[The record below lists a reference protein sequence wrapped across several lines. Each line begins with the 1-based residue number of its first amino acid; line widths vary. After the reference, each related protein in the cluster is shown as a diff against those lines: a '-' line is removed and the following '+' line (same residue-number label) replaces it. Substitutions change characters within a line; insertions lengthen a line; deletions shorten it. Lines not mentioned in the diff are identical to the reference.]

1 MGKSK
6 METAKEKELYSI
18 KILDVYVALIREK
31 YPEIEIENLMDD
43 AGIENYSR
51 GGVNSL
57 WLCQA
62 QLNRF
67 HERLSLLTDN
77 MRIDREAGRYVVK
90 SECLGMIRSLVL
102 PFVGVRRACGMME
115 KYAGGL
121 TRSSRYTR
129 RYTGKNKIEIVITP
143 TEGIKEEPFQCEIRQ
158 GYFQGLADVFLH
170 NELTVRHTECMF
182 KGEKVCRYE
191 LTWKDSAF
199 PILTILSWLAGAAA
213 IAMLIALWIMP
224 AGVLPKSFWLIC
236 PVLLSLGLGWAGQRV
251 KSTALARSLSGIH
264 TAREEVLSQIEINA
278 ENSKVI
284 VDVGQVLGIEY
295 PDACSFDRA
304 ASIVGK
310 KLRYDRVMIMIA
322 NDEKTSLAYC
332 GGYGFTE
339 VEKLYIANY
348 SIPFERTD
356 APEEVFYESF
366 MHNKTML
373 VNDMAWLRHKFPQS
387 LEFIDRVKPRSFIVS
402 PIEVDGE
409 PIGIMIAGNT
419 VTLRKLD
426 KHDTNLVMGVAQHI
440 SGVYRRQKYE
450 KQQGEFKRQI
460 VQLQKMEA
468 LGVLA
473 GGIAHDFNNILSP
486 ILGYTDLCLSI
497 CPEDEKM
504 LKYLRRVKSASVRA
518 QDLVAQILA
527 FSRQGE
533 KEYIRCH
540 PGPIIKESLKLMRG
554 SVPKNIK
561 IETLVRTD
569 LAPVM
574 ADPTQIHQLVMNLC
588 TNAYHAMADNG
599 GVLTVRLDEIYV
611 KERSFEETR
620 QILPGSYIHLQV
632 EDTGHG
638 MSRAVMDNIFEPYFT
653 TKTEGRGTGMGLPII
668 KGIIARLKGY
678 IFVDSTEGKGSCF
691 DVYLPQAAE
700 KRSV

>member
-1 MGKSK
+1 
-6 METAKEKELYSI
+6 METAKELYSI

-31 YPEIEIENLMDD
+31 YPEIEIENLMAE

-51 GGVNSL
+51 AGDKSPG
-57 WLCQA
+57 LCQA

-67 HERLSLLTDN
+67 HERLCMLTDN
-77 MRIDREAGRYVVK
+77 MRIDREAGRYAVK

-115 KYAGGL
+115 KYAGGM
-121 TRSSRYTR
+121 TRSSHYTT
-129 RYTGKNKIEIVITP
+129 RYTGKNKIEIVIAP
-143 TEGIKEEPFQCEIRQ
+143 NEGIKEEPFQCEIRQ

-170 NELTVRHTECMF
+170 NELTVHHPECMF
-182 KGEKVCRYE
+182 KGDRVCRYE
-191 LTWKDSAF
+191 LIWKSSAF
-199 PILTILSWLAGAAA
+199 PILTVLSWLAAAVA
-213 IAMLIALWIMP
+213 IAMLIALWLTP
-224 AGVLPKSFWLIC
+224 AGVMPKIFWFIC
-236 PVLLSLGLGWAGQRV
+236 PALLSLGLGWTGQRV
-251 KSTALARSLSGIH
+251 KSKALVRSLSGIH
-264 TAREEVLSQIEINA
+264 TAREEVLNQIEINA
-278 ENSKVI
+278 ENSRVI
-284 VDVGQVLGIEY
+284 VDIGQVLGIEY

-304 ASIVGK
+304 ANIVGK
-310 KLRYDRVMIMIA
+310 RLRYDRVMIMIA
-322 NDEKTSLAYC
+322 NDEKTSLSYS

-348 SIPFERTD
+348 SIFLEGAG
-356 APEEVFYESF
+356 APEDVFYESF
-366 MHNKTML
+366 MHNKTMR
-373 VNDMAWLRHKFPQS
+373 VNDMAWLKRKFPQS
-387 LEFIDRVKPRSFIVS
+387 LEFVDRIKPRSFIVS

-419 VTLRKLD
+419 ATLRKLD
-426 KHDTNLVMGVAQHI
+426 KNDTHLLMGVAQHI

-518 QDLVAQILA
+518 QDMVAQILA

-561 IETLVRTD
+561 IETLVSTD

-588 TNAYHAMADNG
+588 TNAYHAMADKG
-599 GVLTVRLDEIYV
+599 GVLTVRLDEVQV
-611 KERSFEETR
+611 KEMPFEETR

-632 EDTGHG
+632 VDTGHG

-691 DVYLPQAAE
+691 DVYLPQAPE
-700 KRSV
+700 NRSLQ